1 MPNEKQAVQRNA
13 EHKNHSTEKI
23 EILYQDQYI
32 AIINKPA
39 GLLSVPYPGSKAK
52 TAQSVLEELLRKHGT
67 ANSRHKPYAV
77 HRLDRDTSGVLMF
90 ALTEQARNKIMNSWH
105 TMVKERLYIAL
116 AEKPRQSDLAD
127 EGLISDKLAQNAHN
141 IGFVPKDGSKNKDG
155 KDFKTEDART
165 HYKMIEKG
173 TTHVLFELS
182 LDTGKKNQIRAHL
195 AFHGFP
201 LEGDKEHRARSD
213 HFNRLCLHARTLEFD
228 HPFTGE
234 HMKFEVPEPK
244 EWRDF
249 VKKGDFQPKKDEN
262 STGPKQK
269 KESRSRNSVKD
280 VDLGEKRLTRKD
292 LAHMNFIERGKHRR

>member
-1 MPNEKQAVQRNA
+1 MPNKRQIIRCNA
-13 EHKNHSTEKI
+13 EHKIHNAEKI

-90 ALTEQARNKIMNSWH
+90 ALTEQAQKKIMNTWH
-105 TMVKERLYIAL
+105 SMVKERLYVAV
-116 AEKPRQSDLAD
+116 AEKPDQSDLAD

-201 LEGDKEHRARSD
+201 LEGDNEHRAKSD
-213 HFNRLCLHARTLEFD
+213 HFHRLCLHARTIEFD

-234 HMKFEVPEPK
+234 HMKFEVAEPK
-244 EWRDF
+244 TWRDF
-249 VKKGDFQPKKDEN
+249 VKKGDLQPKKDEN

-269 KESRSRNSVKD
+269 KESRSRNSVKG

-292 LAHMNFIERGKHRR
+292 LAHMNFIERGKHQR